1 MQPDHRAPS
10 DLPLA
15 LRTAERADW
24 FVSRLTVFLML
35 ASAAL
40 AWDLASK
47 SWVFSSLGFP
57 GGQSDW
63 SWGGPFLWGQFKI
76 QLTTNFNQG
85 ALFGIGQGFTL
96 GFAALGIAATTF
108 ILYWLFVRG
117 EAKSWWLTLALA
129 LITAG
134 TFGNLFDRLYLHGCR
149 DALGRP
155 LFGVRDFL
163 DCTIPWIS
171 WGPQGLVWVPA
182 WSWPVFN
189 FADTYLVCGAIALLL
204 QSLFLP
210 QPAPLPIAAADTT
223 QPQVDTA
230 QVDAAQV
237 DVGQQCM
244 TTPTASAPNAPATE
258 STGPIPFGAD
268 GRPGIASLRSVSGFP
283 SATGS

>member
-1 MQPDHRAPS
+1 MHTENSPRAIEPLISPAAHRP
-10 DLPLA
+10 
-15 LRTAERADW
+15 DW
-24 FVSRLTVFLML
+24 FLSRFITFLLL
-35 ASAAL
+35 ASGGL

-47 SWVFSSLGFP
+47 SWAFASLGYP
-57 GGQSDW
+57 GGQSAW
-63 SWGGPFLWGQFKI
+63 NWGSPFLWGQFKI
-76 QLTTNFNQG
+76 QLTTSFNQG

-96 GFAALGIAATTF
+96 GFAALSVAATVF

-117 EAKSWWLTLALA
+117 EAKSWWLTLALS

-134 TFGNLFDRLYLHGCR
+134 TLGNLFDRLYLHGCR

-189 FADTYLVCGAIALLL
+189 FADTYLVCGAVSLLI

-210 QPAPLPIAAADTT
+210 QPAPQPIAAADTT
-223 QPQVDTA
+223 RPQVDA
-230 QVDAAQV
+230 
-237 DVGQQCM
+237 GQQNS
-244 TTPTASAPNAPATE
+244 TGTSASATNPPATE
-258 STGPIPFGAD
+258 STGPAPFGAD